1 MLADFRSFCGPL
13 DISGLPRAIAHLGSD
28 RFVAWNKEFV
38 ERLGFTAEQM
48 GRISLKERMTFG
60 PLVQRISPDADD
72 FPIKVELTSCSIRSA
87 RETEI
92 VHGRVAKRQDD
103 FAYLML
109 DPLDRGSE
117 SFDRGQIL
125 GQDQERK
132 RILRV
137 LHDALSPHLLV
148 AMFTV
153 RGVQEKIETKD
164 GEAAAQLRL
173 VMDALE
179 KAFARIADAI

>member
-1 MLADFRSFCGPL
+1 MLADFQSFCGPL
-13 DISGLPRAIAHLGSD
+13 DIFGLPRAIAHLGSD

-38 ERLGFTAEQM
+38 ERLGFPAEQI
-48 GRISLKERMTFG
+48 GRISLKERLTFG
-60 PLVQRISPDADD
+60 PLVQRISSDADD
-72 FPIKVELTSCSIRSA
+72 FPIKVELTSCSIRGA
-87 RETEI
+87 LETEI
-92 VHGRVAKRQDD
+92 VQGRVAKRQDD

-109 DPLDRGSE
+109 DPLDRGSD
-117 SFDRGQIL
+117 SFARGQIL

-164 GEAAAQLRL
+164 GEAASQLHL
-173 VMDALE
+173 AMDALE

>member
-1 MLADFRSFCGPL
+1 MLTGFESFCGPL
-13 DISGLPRAIAHLGSD
+13 DMFGLPRAIAHLGAD

-38 ERLGFTAEQM
+38 ERLGFTAHEL
-48 GRISLKERMTFG
+48 GRISLKERLTFG
-60 PLVQRISPDADD
+60 PLVQRISSDADE
-72 FPIKVELTSCSIRSA
+72 FPIKVELTLCSIRGA
-87 RETEI
+87 LTEI
-92 VHGRVAKRQDD
+92 VHGRVAKRQDE

-109 DPLDRGSE
+109 DPLDRRSD
-117 SFDRGQIL
+117 SFARGQIL
-125 GQDQERK
+125 GQDKERK

-153 RGVQEKIETKD
+153 RGVQEKIESKD
-164 GEAAAQLRL
+164 EEAAAQLRL
-173 VMDALE
+173 AMDALE

>member
-1 MLADFRSFCGPL
+1 MLADFQSFCPPL
-13 DISGLPRAIAHLGSD
+13 EIFGLPRAIANLGSD
-28 RFVAWNKEFV
+28 RFIAWNKEFV
-38 ERLGFTAEQM
+38 ERLGFTADQM
-48 GRISLKERMTFG
+48 GTISLKERLTFG
-60 PLVQRISPDADD
+60 PLVQHVSLDEDD
-72 FPIKVELTSCSIRSA
+72 FPIKVELTSCSILGA
-87 RETEI
+87 LETEI

-109 DPLDRGSE
+109 DPLDPGSD
-117 SFDRGQIL
+117 SFARGQIL

-173 VMDALE
+173 AMDALE

>member
-1 MLADFRSFCGPL
+1 MLTGFESFCGPL
-13 DISGLPRAIAHLGSD
+13 DMFGLPRAIAHLGAD

-38 ERLGFTAEQM
+38 ERLRFTPDQM
-48 GRISLKERMTFG
+48 GRISLKERLTFG
-60 PLVQRISPDADD
+60 PSVQRISPDTDD
-72 FPIKVELTSCSIRSA
+72 FPIEVELSTCSIRSA
-87 RETEI
+87 LETEI
-92 VHGRVAKRQDD
+92 AHGRVAKRQDD

-117 SFDRGQIL
+117 SFARGQIL

-132 RILRV
+132 RILNV

-164 GEAAAQLRL
+164 GEEAAQLRQA
-173 VMDALE
+173 MDALE